1 MVRIYHNP
9 RCRKS
14 REALRLLQDHG
25 EKIEIIEYLK
35 NPPSITEL
43 SALVSKMDMKPE
55 DLVRKNETIFKNK
68 YRGKSYSDK
77 EWIKIM
83 VNNPV
88 LIERPIIVKNKRV
101 ILARPPEK
109 VNKLYD

>member
-14 REALRLLQDHG
+14 REALKMLQDHG

-35 NPPSITEL
+35 NPPSVTEL
-43 SALVSKMDMKPE
+43 SALVSKMNIKPE
-55 DLVRKNETIFKNK
+55 DLVRKNEALFKDK
-68 YRGKSYSDK
+68 YRGKSFSDS

-88 LIERPIIVKNKRV
+88 LIERPIIVKNKQV
-101 ILARPPEK
+101 ILARQPEK
-109 VNKLYD
+109 VNNLYN

>member
-14 REALRLLQDHG
+14 REALKLLQEHG

-43 SALVSKMDMKPE
+43 SSLVSKMNMKPE
-55 DLVRKNETIFKNK
+55 ELIRKNETLFKNR
-68 YRGKSYSDK
+68 YRGKSFSDK
-77 EWIKIM
+77 EWIRIM

-88 LIERPIIVKNKRV
+88 LIERPIIVKDKRV

-109 VNKLYD
+109 VNILYD